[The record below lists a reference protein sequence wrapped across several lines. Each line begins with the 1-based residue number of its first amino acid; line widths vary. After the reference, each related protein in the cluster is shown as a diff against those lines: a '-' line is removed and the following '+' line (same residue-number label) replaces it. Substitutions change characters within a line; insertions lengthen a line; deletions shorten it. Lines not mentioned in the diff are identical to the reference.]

1 MKLIAAC
8 TAFALVVACATVA
21 VADPVL
27 GVSTIEVDGPRPLT
41 LTLWY
46 LGRGG
51 EQDLVAG
58 NAVFEGTAANRDAL
72 LVGDAVSLVLVSHGG
87 LRSASDSGAWLA
99 AALARVGHLVVEV
112 NGPRPATAAQAVD
125 EIWHRPNEISRA
137 LDTVLGTPAWAE
149 RIDHT
154 RISMV
159 GFALGGTAAITI
171 TGGVIDPHSFVQSCT
186 GGNLGPDCGWYAAQN
201 VSLGSVDLV
210 NLTTPQHDPR
220 IQATV
225 AIAPEYLHAF
235 SNDLAEIAAPA
246 LRISLGPQS
255 GSPVPIDSVLSQL
268 SIPTATLFDGFQVC
282 TSAGGAILAED
293 GGDPMLCGVSSDAR
307 RRVHD
312 TIATEVIE
320 FLADRR
326 D

>member
-1 MKLIAAC
+1 MKRIAAC
-8 TAFALVVACATVA
+8 TAFALVVACATAA
-21 VADPVL
+21 VADPIL
-27 GVSTIEVDGPRPLT
+27 GFSTIEVGGPRPLT

-46 LGRGG
+46 PGRGG

-72 LVGDAVSLVLVSHGG
+72 LVGDAASLILVSHGG
-87 LRSASDSGAWLA
+87 LRSVSDSGAWLTS
-99 AALARVGHLVVEV
+99 ALARAGHLVVEV
-112 NGPRPATAAQAVD
+112 NGPRPVTAAQAVD
-125 EIWHRPNEISRA
+125 EIWHRPNDIGRA
-137 LDTVLGTPAWAE
+137 LDTILDTPAWAE

-154 RISMV
+154 RISVV

-171 TGGVIDPHSFVQSCT
+171 AGGVIDPQSFVQSCA

-210 NLTTPQHDPR
+210 NLATSQHDPR
-220 IQATV
+220 VQATV

-235 SNDLAEIAAPA
+235 SNDLSEIVAPI
-246 LRISLGPQS
+246 LRISLGPQG
-255 GSPVPIDSVLSQL
+255 GSPVPIDSVLSQI

-282 TSAGGAILAED
+282 TSAARAILAED
-293 GGDPMLCGVSSDAR
+293 GGDPMLCGVSTDAR

-312 TIATEVIE
+312 TIALEVLA
-320 FLADRR
+320 FLADRHN
-326 D
+326 